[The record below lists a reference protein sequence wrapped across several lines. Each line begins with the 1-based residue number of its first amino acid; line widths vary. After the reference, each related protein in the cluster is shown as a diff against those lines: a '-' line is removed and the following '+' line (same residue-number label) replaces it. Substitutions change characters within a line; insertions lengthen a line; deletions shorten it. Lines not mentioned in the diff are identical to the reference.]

1 MNMRIHRTRHHDFV
15 GTVDNIDMKVA
26 GDKAAHIGAW
36 THCDNIGSTDQD

>member
-1 MNMRIHRTRHHDFV
+1 
-15 GTVDNIDMKVA
+15 MKVA